1 MLEGVLRVCAARL
14 ALLAAVPQGGK
25 EGVRRTST
33 RVDLSAT
40 RATGHLECKARLWMP
55 RGAIVRSVGGLLP
68 DLDLGHLLGELEV
81 D

>member
-1 MLEGVLRVCAARL
+1 MLEGVLRVSTARL
-14 ALLAAVPQGGK
+14 ALLAAVPQGG
-25 EGVRRTST
+25 EERIRGTST
-33 RVDLSAT
+33 RLDLSAT
-40 RATGHLECKARLWMP
+40 RATGHVECEARLWMP